1 MAATGRFDG
10 PADQPHPALVGR
22 RAECER
28 LDLLVKAVR
37 AGESRSLVV
46 RGEPGAGKSALLQ
59 YLVAGAPGCRVLS
72 AVGVQSEMELPYAAL
87 HLLCAPLLD
96 LLESVPQ
103 PQRDALGTALGL
115 HVSSPPDRFLVGV
128 AVLSLLSVAAE
139 EQPLLCVVD
148 DAQWLDRVSAQVL
161 AFVARRLDTESVACV
176 FGARTTTAADEL
188 SGLPQLQVGPLDEA
202 EAREL
207 LGTVIRGPLDEQVRD
222 QIVSEAHG
230 NPLAL
235 LELPRSV
242 APSTLAGGFGLLT
255 AQALPG
261 RLEDTFRRRLAPLPP
276 DTRLLLLLAAA
287 EPLGDP
293 VLVRRAALQLGIR
306 SAASATAS
314 AADLIEF
321 GLRVRF
327 RHPLVRSAVY
337 RAATPEER
345 MRVHGALAA
354 VTDGAAD
361 PDRRAWHRAYAALEP
376 DEETAGELERSAGR
390 AQSRGGLAAA
400 AAFMK
405 RAAELTPEP
414 ERRAERALAAA
425 WASEEAG
432 APETASELL
441 TVAMAGPLGPF
452 QRARAGLLRAQIA
465 FTSNHGNLV
474 PPLLLQAARQ
484 LEPLDVP
491 LAREAYLQ
499 ALSAAM
505 FAGRLAQGVTL
516 LDVAAAARAAPPPPG
531 EPTMAD
537 LLLDA
542 VALFTGGD
550 ARAAAPAMQRALK
563 ASLEGDVPVEEEIR
577 WLWLAFGNAVA
588 QWDDLATRRLSEH
601 HVRVARDT
609 GALSVLPLAL
619 NSRIV
624 VHLFE
629 GELDAAEILSQEVDA
644 ITAAT
649 RIEVTNYGALAL
661 AAWRGREAQAAGLI
675 RASRAQA
682 RERGEGVG
690 LTVIQWVSAILYN
703 SMGRYDDARAAA
715 QQAAADPP
723 ANGSARQWAP
733 AELVEA
739 AARCGDLHLAHQAL
753 EQLTET
759 TQAST
764 TDWAEGIEARS
775 RALLAQGQRAEELHR
790 EAIDRL
796 DRTRLR
802 SEAARAHLLYGE
814 WLRRERRRLDA
825 REQLRT
831 AHQEFAAMG
840 AEAFAERAARELRA
854 SGETAH
860 RQAFVAGID
869 LTPREVQIVRLAHDG
884 LTNSEVGNQLFIS
897 ARTVEYHLSK
907 VFAKTGVTS
916 RAGLGVLFPNR

>member
-1 MAATGRFDG
+1 MGR
-10 PADQPHPALVGR
+10 Q
-22 RAECER
+22 AECER
-28 LDLLVKAVR
+28 LNLLIGAVR
-37 AGESRSLVV
+37 VGKSQSLVV
-46 RGEPGAGKSALLQ
+46 RGEPGVGKSALL
-59 YLVAGAPGCRVLS
+59 LHLMDNAPGCRVVS
-72 AVGVQSEMELPYAAL
+72 ALGIQSEMELPYAAL
-87 HLLCAPLLD
+87 HQLCMPLLG
-96 LLESVPQ
+96 LLDAVPQ
-103 PQRDALGTALGL
+103 PQRDALGTAFGV
-115 HVSSPPDRFLVGV
+115 HAGPPPDRFLVGV

-161 AFVARRLDTESVACV
+161 AFVARRLDAESVACL
-176 FGARTTTAADEL
+176 FGARTAGAADEL
-188 SGLPQLQVGPLDEA
+188 SGLPQLQVGALNEG

-207 LGTVIRGPLDEQVRD
+207 LSTVIRGPLDEQVRD
-222 QIVSEAHG
+222 RIIAEAHG

-235 LELPRSV
+235 LELPRSL
-242 APSTLAGGFGLLT
+242 AHDELAGGFGLLT

-276 DTRLLLLLAAA
+276 DTRLLLLLASA

-293 VLVRRAALQLGIR
+293 VLVRRAALRLGIK
-306 SAASATAS
+306 SAASATAP
-314 AADLIEF
+314 AADLIDL

-345 MRVHGALAA
+345 MRVHGALAE
-354 VTDGAAD
+354 VTDAATD
-361 PDRRAWHRAYAALEP
+361 PDRRAWHHAHAAAEP
-376 DEETAGELERSAGR
+376 NEETAGELEHSAGR
-390 AQSRGGLAAA
+390 AQARGGRAAA
-400 AAFMK
+400 AAFMR

-414 ERRAERALAAA
+414 GRRAERALAAA

-432 APETASELL
+432 APEAASELL
-441 TVAMAGPLGPF
+441 TAATAGPLGPLE
-452 QRARAGLLRAQIA
+452 RARASLLRAQIA

-499 ALSAAM
+499 ALSSAM
-505 FAGRLAQGVTL
+505 FAGRLTQGAAL
-516 LDVAAAARAAPPPPG
+516 LDVAAAAKDAPPPPG
-531 EPTMAD
+531 VPTLAD

-563 ASLEGDVPVEEEIR
+563 ASLDGGIPVEEEIR

-588 QWDDLATRRLSEH
+588 QWDDTATRRLSEH
-601 HVRVARDT
+601 HVRLARDT

-619 NSRIV
+619 NSRIM

-629 GELDAAEILSQEVDA
+629 GELDEAETLSQEVDV
-644 ITAAT
+644 ITTAT
-649 RIEVTNYGALAL
+649 QIQVTNYGALAL
-661 AAWRGREAQAAGLI
+661 AAWRGREPEAAELI
-675 RASRAQA
+675 HVSRAQA
-682 RERGEGVG
+682 MKRGEGVG

-703 SMGRYDDARAAA
+703 GLGRYADARAAA
-715 QQAAADPP
+715 QQASADPP
-723 ANGSARQWAP
+723 ANGAARQWAP
-733 AELVEA
+733 TELVEA
-739 AARCGDLHLAHQAL
+739 AARCGDQDLAHQAL
-753 EQLTET
+753 EAVTET

-764 TDWAEGIEARS
+764 TDWGPGIEARS
-775 RALLAQGQRAEELHR
+775 RALLTKGHQAEELYR

-796 DRTRLR
+796 SRTRLR

-831 AHQEFAAMG
+831 AHEQFTAMG

-860 RQAFVAGID
+860 RQTIATGNH
-869 LTPREVQIVRLAHDG
+869 LTPREAQIVRLASDG
-884 LTNSEVGNQLFIS
+884 LTNSEVGSQLFIS

-916 RAGLGVLFPNR
+916 RTGLGVLLSNS